1 MQNRRDI
8 HSLQPTADPMP
19 IALSRALRCAVVA
32 ASLCE
37 SAPAHADLLEG
48 LQDLLSGHH
57 EWEGAIGA
65 VAGFG
70 PAYLASDDYG
80 VGIKPALFLRYGRF
94 SLNTGAGFT
103 TRRADQ
109 MLRGL
114 GVDLFSGERFKV
126 ALSGR
131 LDNGRSA
138 SSSPALA
145 GMGDVDG
152 TVRVRVTGTWRLDE
166 GWKLGAAASV
176 DVLGRGQGA
185 LGELS
190 FVREHVLTPEL
201 LWSWGG
207 SLTFGDG
214 TYMQSYYGVTP
225 EQSANSGYPV
235 YTPSTGLR
243 DVALSTGLTAEL
255 AQDWVGFVN
264 VGVSQALGPVKD
276 SPLSFKPLGYGVN
289 TGVAWRF

>member
-1 MQNRRDI
+1 M
-8 HSLQPTADPMP
+8 S
-19 IALSRALRCAVVA
+19 IALSRAFRCGIAG
-32 ASLCE
+32 ASL
-37 SAPAHADLLEG
+37 SLAANAQADLLEG

-65 VAGFG
+65 VAGYG
-70 PAYLASDDYG
+70 PAYLAAEDYSA
-80 VGIKPALFLRYGRF
+80 GIKPALFLRYGRF

-114 GVDLFSGERFKV
+114 GVDLVVDESVKV
-126 ALSGR
+126 TLSGR
-131 LDNGRSA
+131 LDNGRSE

-152 TVRVRVTGTWRLDE
+152 SIRIRVTGTWRLDE
-166 GWKLGAAASV
+166 GWKLGAAASI
-176 DVLGRGQGA
+176 DALGRGQGT

-190 FVREHVLTPEL
+190 FVREHALTPDL

-207 SLTFGDG
+207 SLSFGDK
-214 TYMQSYYGVTP
+214 TYMQTYYGVTP

-235 YTPSTGLR
+235 YTPSMGLR
-243 DVALSTGLTAEL
+243 DMALSTGLIAEL
-255 AQDWVGFVN
+255 PQDWVGFVN
-264 VGVSQALGPVKD
+264 IGVSQALGPVKD
-276 SPLSFKPLGYGVN
+276 SPLSFKPLGYGIN
-289 TGVAWRF
+289 AGLAWRF